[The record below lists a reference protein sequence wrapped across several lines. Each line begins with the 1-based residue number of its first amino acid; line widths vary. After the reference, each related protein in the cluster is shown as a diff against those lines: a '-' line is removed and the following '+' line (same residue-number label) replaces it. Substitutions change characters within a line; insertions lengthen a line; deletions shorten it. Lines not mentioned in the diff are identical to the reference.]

1 MRVSVSPASWTGN
14 IMYSDDATRPISGA
28 SSLFWNSSPKFE
40 FVVNKLDFHS
50 LHTNHLF
57 LELVKK
63 EKKKKKKKPTSECLR
78 DEEIGA
84 V

>member
-40 FVVNKLDFHS
+40 FVVNKLDFRS

-63 EKKKKKKKPTSECLR
+63 EKKKKKKKPISEGLR